1 MNLETNYKIQKKGI
15 TLVIPNPCGN
25 IKETKMKNSGIEWIG
40 EIPDEWE
47 VIKLFW
53 IMIFINGYAFD
64 GTSLSLEN
72 TIPVI
77 RIGNIVDGKI
87 DYSSCLL
94 SEEKNELKNFSPQK
108 GDIIIAMSGATTGKI
123 GIATEKNAYINQR
136 VGIIRSEINT
146 LLKYYLQ
153 LSAFEKY
160 IELLSAGS
168 AQPNISMKQIQDFKI
183 PLPPKSTQQRIA
195 TYLDKKCSKIEETIQ
210 NQQQVI
216 EKLKA
221 YKQSLITE
229 AVTGKKYHENCH
241 TDSILLTQNP
251 NEDMKTEIPLGISY
265 PCGNIEFKYC
275 NLGFIADFKN
285 GLNYNASDFG
295 TEVKFLGV
303 GDFQNYLV
311 LNDESMFSNIITDT
325 EIEDD
330 YYLKNGDIIFVRSNG
345 SKELVGR
352 AIMVDNIDFKVTYS
366 GFCIRLRNKEPKK
379 INSKFLL
386 YFFRSDYFRN
396 ELQRLSQGSNI
407 ANINQDLLSHIKIP
421 LVDIRFQESVVDFL
435 NKKCTAIDTAIE
447 QKQNLIEKLTE
458 YKKSLIYEC
467 VTGKKEV

>member
-1 MNLETNYKIQKKGI
+1 
-15 TLVIPNPCGN
+15 
-25 IKETKMKNSGIEWIG
+25 MKNSGVEWIG
-40 EIPDEWE
+40 EIPENWE
-47 VIKLFW
+47 VKKVKHSFVRKNEKAMQENPIV
-53 IMIFINGYAFD
+53 
-64 GTSLSLEN
+64 LSLARSGVKERDISN
-72 TIPVI
+72 NEGQLAESYYNYNPVD
-77 RIGNIVDGKI
+77 VD
-87 DYSSCLL
+87 DLL
-94 SEEKNELKNFSPQK
+94 INPMDLY
-108 GDIIIAMSGATTGKI
+108 SGANCSISKVKGVI
-123 GIATEKNAYINQR
+123 SPAYINLRAKKNVSPVFYDYYFKVQYWMMAFFAHGNGVSFENR
-136 VGIIRSEINT
+136 WT
-146 LLKYYLQ
+146 LNNETLQ
-153 LSAFEKY
+153 NYPIVAPSFE
-160 IELLSAGS
+160 
-168 AQPNISMKQIQDFKI
+168 
-183 PLPPKSTQQRIA
+183 TQQRIA
-195 TYLDKKCSKIEETIQ
+195 SYLDKKCSKIEETIQ

-216 EKLKA
+216 EKLKN

-229 AVTGKKYHENCH
+229 AVTGKIK
-241 TDSILLTQNP
+241 IQN
-251 NEDMKTEIPLGISY
+251 EIPD
-265 PCGNIEFKYC
+265 FKYC
-275 NLGFIADFKN
+275 NLGFIAEFKN

-366 GFCIRLRNKEPKK
+366 GFCIRLRNKEPQK

-386 YFFRSDYFRN
+386 YFFRSDHFRN

-407 ANINQDLLSHIKIP
+407 SNINQDLLSHIKIP
-421 LVDIRFQESVVDFL
+421 LVEMRFQESVIDFL

-447 QKQNLIEKLTE
+447 QKQKLIEKLTE

-467 VTGKKEV
+467 VTGKKEVN